1 MTHLRGMVVRLRT
14 ENQAWA
20 GTDDHIYIGV
30 FGKGGGREFPLDV
43 GPFND
48 FERGTD
54 IRYHLGTVWD
64 GTVLPGTKKPK
75 GSEPGGRNNPAWHNV
90 NLDLIDYVYI
100 RKAGSRSNKGD
111 DAYKFDFVEVTPAYM
126 RVSIG
131 SGYNSHSLSFTA
143 KSAFQIPRVNLKPW
157 VVSPC

>member
-111 DAYKFDFVEVTPAYM
+111 DAYKFDFVEVTLYGQNPESRTFSQSEDLWLANENGHVAYL
-126 RVSIG
+126 VEE
-131 SGYNSHSLSFTA
+131 
-143 KSAFQIPRVNLKPW
+143 
-157 VVSPC
+157 